1 MYNCIIFDVDGTLI
15 DTENAVFSIYQ
26 RMVSERLGRNISDEE
41 IKNAYAVPTIQAL
54 KQLGFNNDE
63 KAVRDFHQYLME
75 SFKKVKPFEGIMKV
89 LMDLAQNNKV
99 TGIVT
104 SRSSEEVM
112 EDPCLQKMLAYF
124 SYLVCT
130 SDTKRHKPHPEPLL
144 KVVELSGLKVSD
156 TIYIGD
162 SHIDCK
168 CAENA
173 GIDFALALWGA
184 RNTDNIN
191 AKYMLKHPGQL
202 LEIMNGR

>member
-112 EDPCLQKMLAYF
+112 EDPCLQKMFAYF
-124 SYLVCT
+124 SYLVCM